1 MRRSAGDLLVAVEAG
16 LWLVVAVILRR
27 LLPFSALTALA
38 SRRARSSVRCADRR
52 AHRVQQVGWA
62 VRAMALRLPWTAAC
76 FDQAIAAQ
84 AMLRWRGVPSTMVFG
99 AGWNCARV
107 LQAHVWVKVGSQG
120 VVGCELAADFAAM
133 ASFPPTT
140 LER

>member
-1 MRRSAGDLLVAVEAG
+1 MRRSAADWLAAVEAG
-16 LWLVVAVILRR
+16 LWLVAALILRR
-27 LLPFSALTALA
+27 LLPFSALTAIA
-38 SRRARSSVRCADRR
+38 SRRTRSPVSCAARR
-52 AHRVQQVGWA
+52 AQRMQQVAWA
-62 VRAMALRLPWTAAC
+62 VRAMAHRLPWSAAC

-99 AGWNCARV
+99 AGWNCSRD
-107 LQAHVWVKVGSQG
+107 LQAHVWVKVGSQA
-120 VVGCELAADFAAM
+120 VVGGELAADFTAM